1 MATIITGPH
10 VQAGRDNTPYS
21 HYSLLRSI
29 EARFHLPYLGHA
41 SDPSTTAIPA
51 LADSSRP

>member
-1 MATIITGPH
+1 VATIITGPH
-10 VQAGRDNTPYS
+10 VQAARDNTPYS